1 MQDFAVEGLHDVFVG
16 PGAQRFGDLLHVVFG
31 GAEDDDG
38 IVPARLTA
46 ECGHEIHAVH
56 HRHVPV
62 EQDGVR
68 HAGAALVERR
78 RAVTGLVAVKL
89 EAFQDPLFHLSFPP
103 FVDGAVS
110 GHALIVLAGGVFLMY
125 TAMKEILHMMS
136 MEEHEAEHSKQAGKS
151 VGSALFW
158 IVAMN
163 VVFSFDTVLSAVALT
178 DHFVVMTAAIIVSG
192 ILMVWMADAVA
203 NFLKKNRMYEV
214 LGLFVLLL
222 VGIMLMSDGGHIAHL
237 HFFGYEVTAMSKA
250 TFYFVLVTMV
260 LVEIVQGRFQRKLM
274 AEKQKMA
281 EQARIAATHV

>member
-1 MQDFAVEGLHDVFVG
+1 MELLQGLFTIENLTIFLV
-16 PGAQRFGDLLHVVFG
+16 
-31 GAEDDDG
+31 
-38 IVPARLTA
+38 LTA
-46 ECGHEIHAVH
+46 LETVLGFDNLLYISIEAKRVAAE
-56 HRHVPV
+56 R
-62 EQDGVR
+62 QSFVR
-68 HAGAALVERR
+68 RWGILLAI
-78 RAVTGLVAVKL
+78 GLRIVLLFVVL
-89 EAFQDPLFHLSFPP
+89 QLIQAFQDPLFEVNFPP
-103 FVDGAVS
+103 FIEGQVS
-110 GHALIVLAGGVFLMY
+110 GHALIVLIGGVFLMY